1 MDRWIALGII
11 VVMTVAFAFII
22 CLLVTQDRSSQHTG
36 ERNRHVFRG
45 QGEAVTVAEL
55 LAEAQERGEPIQ
67 LNGTPD
73 DEDKAALM
81 RPYVQDQFPTA
92 QLPHI
97 EDSTS
102 QNPKIEP
109 LLPGG
114 NDDPDREAQAH
125 HWRGARP
132 AESTAAPE
140 VRARGKHP
148 HVG

>member
-1 MDRWIALGII
+1 MALGII
-11 VVMTVAFAFII
+11 AAVTVALAFIA
-22 CLLVTQDRSSQHTG
+22 CLLVTQDRSSQHTDD
-36 ERNRHVFRG
+36 RNRHVFRG

-55 LAEAQERGEPIQ
+55 LADAKERGDPTQ
-67 LNGTPD
+67 LTWTPD
-73 DEDKAALM
+73 DEDKAALI

-92 QLPHI
+92 QLPRI
-97 EDSTS
+97 EDPTS

-125 HWRGARP
+125 QWRGARP
-132 AESTAAPE
+132 AESAAAPE
-140 VRARGKHP
+140 VRARGEHP